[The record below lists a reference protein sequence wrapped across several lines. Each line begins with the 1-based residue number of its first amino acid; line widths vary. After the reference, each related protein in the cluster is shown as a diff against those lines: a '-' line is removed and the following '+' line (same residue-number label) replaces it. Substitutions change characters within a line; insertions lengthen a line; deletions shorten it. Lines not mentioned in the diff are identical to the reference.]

1 MHFPQNTSSR
11 SVVMATGAATVCET
25 EVALIPNGSQ
35 DAVGAYVLYFGEGDK
50 RNVAV
55 GPLLPPALPTS
66 QKRTNNRMHILA
78 LLHAG
83 KIVQQKCTK
92 VLRIMTRSEYT
103 VNQVAAIQT

>member
-1 MHFPQNTSSR
+1 
-11 SVVMATGAATVCET
+11 MATVAATVCET

-35 DAVGAYVLYFGEGDK
+35 NAVGAYVLHFGEGDK

-66 QKRTNNRMHILA
+66 QKHTNNRTHILA

-83 KIVQQKCTK
+83 EIAQKNCTK
-92 VLRIMTRSEYT
+92 VLRIMTRSRYT
-103 VNQVAAIQT
+103 VNEVAAIQT